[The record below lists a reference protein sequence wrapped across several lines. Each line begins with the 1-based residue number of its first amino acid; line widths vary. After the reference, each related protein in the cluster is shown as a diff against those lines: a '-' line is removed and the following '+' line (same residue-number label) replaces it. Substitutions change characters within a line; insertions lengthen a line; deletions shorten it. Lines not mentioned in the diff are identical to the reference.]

1 MATPDTTTNSS
12 SSGAQAVIADSPGQS
27 LTTQPRE
34 VLVQITDCLPLSE
47 QLRLGRQVG
56 SRHLFDFITHLL
68 PTKRSL
74 KLEIN
79 YAPQAPAFETPNPLN
94 AALRRQLDLWRAAV
108 RRIVKQQQQPPP
120 PSEPEQNQSPHS
132 SNPQK
137 SKLQNPK
144 HSSSSAAF
152 TAFPLFEEVDDRFLG
167 RVAME
172 EKRKKK
178 KMIVAQ
184 QEDCCS
190 SLPKGSFTDEAAL
203 SSSPVVGNEDK
214 VEAKDD
220 EKDEDQGDE
229 DEDEDEDEEL
239 QYAEPDEAELAF
251 ESAHGYVPSAAA
263 AFRRHFGLQPR
274 LLPSVTSFEVSY
286 LSHDTDCLK
295 VAAAALAALLH
306 SSHRREGDEDEGDDE
321 DHQPRPI
328 QLRSFAFYTLSFGS
342 EVFLLSFLARLYKIL
357 STTVTPPADP
367 NAPNAASTVTPET
380 PTNSSSSLESLKS
393 LTLFGRRPFLVDTF
407 GDAESDWR
415 QGPLYSDPILRLPV
429 FPAVEELVLG
439 GIDGSGGGGSGGEL
453 AFLLGGS
460 SASPLFPALQRLVL
474 VLHHLKEVV
483 TVEAV
488 VATLQAISAP
498 VRRQL
503 TALSVYSF
511 EGLLALHKRQSKRE
525 AKEMVKEAKMA
536 KGDDQEEEEEMEEE
550 EDETGKVVNLA
561 HDELVAYVRE
571 HFPAVVRFN
580 GQPI

>member
-1 MATPDTTTNSS
+1 MATPDTTTTPTATSSS
-12 SSGAQAVIADSPGQS
+12 SSGAQAVIVDSPGQS

-108 RRIVKQQQQPPP
+108 RRIVKQQQPPP
-120 PSEPEQNQSPHS
+120 EPERNPLN
-132 SNPQK
+132 SNLHK
-137 SKLQNPK
+137 SKQQNPK

-190 SLPKGSFTDEAAL
+190 SLPKGSSTDEAAL

-220 EKDEDQGDE
+220 EKDEDKGDE

-274 LLPSVTSFEVSY
+274 LLSSVTSFEVSY

-306 SSHRREGDEDEGDDE
+306 SSPRREGDEDEEE

-357 STTVTPPADP
+357 STT
-367 NAPNAASTVTPET
+367 
-380 PTNSSSSLESLKS
+380 SLKS

-415 QGPLYSDPILRLPV
+415 QGPLYSDPIPRLPV

-439 GIDGSGGGGSGGEL
+439 GIDGSGGGGGGGGEL

-460 SASPLFPALQRLVL
+460 SSSSPPPPPVFPALQRLVL
-474 VLHHLKEVV
+474 VLHHLTKETVV

-488 VATLQAISAP
+488 AATLQAISAP

-511 EGLLALHKRQSKRE
+511 EGLLALHKRQSRRE
-525 AKEMVKEAKMA
+525 AKEAVKEAKMA
-536 KGDDQEEEEEMEEE
+536 KGDDQEEEEEEE
-550 EDETGKVVNLA
+550 ETGKVVNLA

>member
-1 MATPDTTTNSS
+1 MATPDTTTTPTATSSS

-108 RRIVKQQQQPPP
+108 RRIVKQQQPPP
-120 PSEPEQNQSPHS
+120 EPERNPLN
-132 SNPQK
+132 SNLHK
-137 SKLQNPK
+137 SKQQNPK

-152 TAFPLFEEVDDRFLG
+152 TAFPLFEEVDNRFPE
-167 RVAME
+167 RVTTE
-172 EKRKKK
+172 EEKKK
-178 KMIVAQ
+178 KMIAQ
-184 QEDCCS
+184 QED
-190 SLPKGSFTDEAAL
+190 K
-203 SSSPVVGNEDK
+203 
-214 VEAKDD
+214 
-220 EKDEDQGDE
+220 
-229 DEDEDEDEEL
+229 
-239 QYAEPDEAELAF
+239 AF

-263 AFRRHFGLQPR
+263 AFRRHFGFQPR
-274 LLPSVTSFEVSY
+274 LLSSLTSFEVDITF
-286 LSHDTDCLK
+286 HETDCLEI
-295 VAAAALAALLH
+295 AAAALAALLH
-306 SSHRREGDEDEGDDE
+306 SSPRHHDDE

-357 STTVTPPADP
+357 STTVTPPAPAAP

-407 GDAESDWR
+407 GDAESDWL
-415 QGPLYSDPILRLPV
+415 QGPLYSDPIPRLPV

-439 GIDGSGGGGSGGEL
+439 GIDGSGGGGSGGGEL

-460 SASPLFPALQRLVL
+460 SSSSPPLPLFPALQRLVL
-474 VLHHLKEVV
+474 VLHHLTKEMV
-483 TVEAV
+483 TVELVA
-488 VATLQAISAP
+488 ATLQAISAP

-511 EGLLALHKRQSKRE
+511 EGLLALHKRQSRRE
-525 AKEMVKEAKMA
+525 AKEAVKD
-536 KGDDQEEEEEMEEE
+536 GDDEDDEEEMEEE
-550 EDETGKVVNLA
+550 EDETEEVVNLA
-561 HDELVAYVRE
+561 HGKLVAYVRE